1 LLVCSLALVKELDIR
16 MVEMSKQQTGL
27 RIDRVLFKQFQ
38 QLCASEK
45 LRPGEAVESL
55 VRLAV
60 DSGSLA
66 NLHANVV
73 RGGGRGRVLD
83 EALFRSR
90 LSRLKTCLE
99 TERRYW
105 KETGEGMDEPESE
118 GVVKELVEIGKRSVS
133 EELVKEFEATLAEA
147 DKLYDEVEKDTIENG
162 ISRTKQ
168 IIDLR

>member
-1 LLVCSLALVKELDIR
+1 
-16 MVEMSKQQTGL
+16 MSKQQTGL

-55 VRLAV
+55 VRRAV
-60 DSGSLA
+60 DSGSIVD
-66 NLHANVV
+66 LHANVAK
-73 RGGGRGRVLD
+73 RGGKGRALD
-83 EALFRSR
+83 EALFKSR

-105 KETGEGMDEPESE
+105 RETGEGVDEPESE

-133 EELVKEFEATLAEA
+133 EESAKKFETGLAEA
-147 DKLYDEVEKDTIENG
+147 NKIYGEIEKD
-162 ISRTKQ
+162 
-168 IIDLR
+168 

>member
-1 LLVCSLALVKELDIR
+1 
-16 MVEMSKQQTGL
+16 MPKQQTGL

-38 QLCASEK
+38 QLCALEK

-73 RGGGRGRVLD
+73 RGGGKGRALD
-83 EALFRSR
+83 EALFKSR
-90 LSRLKTCLE
+90 LSRLRTCLE

-105 KETGEGMDEPESE
+105 KETGEGMEEPDSE
-118 GVVKELVEIGKRSVS
+118 GFVKELVGLGKRSIR
-133 EELVKEFEATLAEA
+133 EELVKEFETVLAEA
-147 DKLYDEVEKDTIENG
+147 DKLYDEIEKDTTENW
-162 ISRTKQ
+162 ISRTKKFAAS
-168 IIDLR
+168 R

>member
-1 LLVCSLALVKELDIR
+1 

-27 RIDRVLFKQFQ
+27 RIDRILFKQFQ
-38 QLCASEK
+38 QLCALEK

-66 NLHANVV
+66 GLYANVA
-73 RGGGRGRVLD
+73 RGGGRGRALD
-83 EALFRSR
+83 EALFKSR

-105 KETGEGMDEPESE
+105 KETGEGIEEPESE
-118 GVVKELVEIGKRSVS
+118 EFVKELVELGKRSIS
-133 EELVKEFEATLAEA
+133 EELVKEFETILAEA
-147 DKLYDEVEKDTIENG
+147 DKLYDEIEKDTVENG
-162 ISRTKQ
+162 IGRRKE
-168 IIDLR
+168 IIALR

>member
-1 LLVCSLALVKELDIR
+1 MVSASRLVDL
-16 MVEMSKQQTGL
+16 SKQQTGL

-38 QLCASEK
+38 QLCALEK

-73 RGGGRGRVLD
+73 RGGGRGRALD
-83 EALFRSR
+83 EALFKSR

-105 KETGEGMDEPESE
+105 KETGEGMGEPESE
-118 GVVKELVEIGKRSVS
+118 RFVKELVEIGKRSVS
-133 EELVKEFEATLAEA
+133 EELVKEFETILAEA
-147 DKLYDEVEKDTIENG
+147 DKLYDEIEKDIIEDG
-162 ISRTKQ
+162 INRTKQ
-168 IIDLR
+168 ITALLDRK

>member
-1 LLVCSLALVKELDIR
+1 MVSTSH

-45 LRPGEAVESL
+45 LLGEAVESL

-60 DSGSLA
+60 DSGSIA
-66 NLHANVV
+66 NLHANVAR
-73 RGGGRGRVLD
+73 RGGKGRALD
-83 EALFRSR
+83 EALFKSR

-105 KETGEGMDEPESE
+105 KETGEGMEEPESE
-118 GVVKELVEIGKRSVS
+118 GFVKELVELGRRSVS
-133 EELVKEFEATLAEA
+133 EELVKEFETVLAEV
-147 DKLYDEVEKDTIENG
+147 DKLYDEIEKSTTEDW
-162 ISRTKQ
+162 ISRTKKFAA
-168 IIDLR
+168 LR

>member
-1 LLVCSLALVKELDIR
+1 
-16 MVEMSKQQTGL
+16 MVELSKQQTGL

-38 QLCASEK
+38 QLCVSEK

-60 DSGSLA
+60 ESGSIA
-66 NLHANVV
+66 DLHANVAK
-73 RGGGRGRVLD
+73 RGGKGRALD

-105 KETGEGMDEPESE
+105 KETGEGFDEPESE
-118 GVVKELVEIGKRSVS
+118 RFVKELVEIGKRSVS
-133 EELVKEFEATLAEA
+133 EELVKEFETMLAET
-147 DKLYDEVEKDTIENG
+147 DKLYDEIEKDTVENG
-162 ISRTKQ
+162 ISRRKEITA
-168 IIDLR
+168 LR

>member
-1 LLVCSLALVKELDIR
+1 MVSTSC

-27 RIDRVLFKQFQ
+27 RLDRVLFKQFQ
-38 QLCASEK
+38 QLCALEK

-55 VRLAV
+55 VRLAI

-73 RGGGRGRVLD
+73 RGGGKGRALD

-105 KETGEGMDEPESE
+105 KETGEEMEEPESQ
-118 GVVKELVEIGKRSVS
+118 GFVKELVELRKRSVS
-133 EELVKEFEATLAEA
+133 EELVKEFETILADA
-147 DKLYDEVEKDTIENG
+147 DKPYDEIEKSTIEDG
-162 ISRTKQ
+162 VSRTKRFAA
-168 IIDLR
+168 LR

>member
-1 LLVCSLALVKELDIR
+1 MVSTSH

-45 LRPGEAVESL
+45 LLGEAVESL

-60 DSGSLA
+60 DNGSIVD
-66 NLHANVV
+66 LHANVAK
-73 RGGGRGRVLD
+73 RGGKGRALD

-105 KETGEGMDEPESE
+105 KETGEGIDEPESE
-118 GVVKELVEIGKRSVS
+118 EFVKELVEIGKRSIS
-133 EELVKEFEATLAEA
+133 EELVKEFETVMAEA
-147 DKLYDEVEKDTIENG
+147 DKLYDEIEKDTIEDG
-162 ISRTKQ
+162 ISRRKE
-168 IIDLR
+168 IIALR

>member
-1 LLVCSLALVKELDIR
+1 MVSTSH

-45 LRPGEAVESL
+45 LLGEAVESL

-60 DSGSLA
+60 DSGSIA
-66 NLHANVV
+66 DLHANVAK
-73 RGGGRGRVLD
+73 RGGKGRALD

-105 KETGEGMDEPESE
+105 KETGEGTEEPESE
-118 GVVKELVEIGKRSVS
+118 AFVKELVEIGKRSVS
-133 EELVKEFEATLAEA
+133 EELVKEFETVLAEA
-147 DKLYDEVEKDTIENG
+147 DKLYDEIEKSTTEDW
-162 ISRTKQ
+162 ISRTKKFAA
-168 IIDLR
+168 LR